1 MDNKPWLPRGTKLYN
16 DQIVNKLIS
25 EGQCWQII
33 LSTFNN
39 FILLVKPVL
48 YSKWIANDLI
58 SDSFFQNMT
67 YSNNEYL
74 IFCSK
79 SDYIISSAEFGP
91 YPDNVLS
98 AHAFALALKE
108 TRNTNNN
115 ASLHDSIF
123 IEQISRLLPT
133 YTISESYGDDL
144 LLGKWLSGGVNIS
157 IKNTNRLCSLLSWM
171 DKSIVLSLIK
181 EAGLEATSI
190 QTMSKNEYSIKNE
203 NENDFEIKGRP
214 ELSKFFNEH
223 IIDIIK
229 NSEKYKRMG
238 INFPSAIILHG
249 PPGCGKTFAVDKLVN
264 YLDWPNYYISSA
276 TIGSPYIHDTS
287 KKISEIFDKAIE
299 SSPSIIVIDEMEAF
313 LSSRNTAKS
322 SGLHH
327 TEEVAEFLRRI
338 PDAANKNVL
347 IIAMTNMID
356 AIDPAILR
364 RGRFDHILEVKMPSL
379 VEIEE
384 LLISILNKI
393 PHEDSIDIKDISLKL
408 QNRPLSDV
416 AFAIKEACFYA
427 AKNDIEYLNN
437 DMLINAIKQLPP
449 VKNDEKKIGFGV
461 N

>member
-1 MDNKPWLPRGTKLYN
+1 MDNKLWLPRGTKLSN
-16 DQIVNKLIS
+16 EQIINKLILD
-25 EGQCWQII
+25 GQHWQII
-33 LSTFNN
+33 LNTFNKY
-39 FILLVKPVL
+39 ILLVKPML
-48 YSKWIANDLI
+48 YLKWINNNMITDSLFKNIKYIND
-58 SDSFFQNMT
+58 
-67 YSNNEYL
+67 EYY

-79 SDYIISSAEFGP
+79 SDYIISSVEFGP
-91 YPDNVLS
+91 YPDNTLS

-108 TRNTNNN
+108 TRKTNNN
-115 ASLHDSIF
+115 TPLHDSIF

-133 YTISESYGDDL
+133 FTISESYSDDL

-171 DKSIVLSLIK
+171 DKSVVLSLIK
-181 EAGLEATSI
+181 EAGLETTSV
-190 QTMSKNEYSIKNE
+190 QAMNYNEHSIIDE
-203 NENDFEIKGRP
+203 NENIFILRGRP

-229 NSEKYKRMG
+229 NGEKYKRMG
-238 INFPSAIILHG
+238 ITFPSAIVLHG

-299 SSPSIIVIDEMEAF
+299 TSPSVIVIDEMEAF
-313 LSSRNTAKS
+313 LSSRNTSKTG
-322 SGLHH
+322 GLHH

-338 PDAANKNVL
+338 PDATNKNVL
-347 IIAMTNMID
+347 IIAMTNMIND
-356 AIDPAILR
+356 IDPAILR

-384 LLISILNKI
+384 LVVSILNKI
-393 PHEDSIDIKDISLKL
+393 PHEDSIDIKDISSKL
-408 QNRPLSDV
+408 QKRPLSDV

-427 AKNDIEYLNN
+427 AKNDIDYLSN
-437 DMLINAIKQLPP
+437 DMIINAIKQLPP
-449 VKNDEKKIGFGV
+449 VKDDEKKIGFKV
-461 N
+461 D